1 MIRARLV
8 FCGRG
13 AEQIARSI
21 RPDNLPNMHL
31 YAAAER
37 MSLEFSTE
45 KIGTMLSTVDDL
57 LINIKIAEET
67 LISAEE

>member
-1 MIRARLV
+1 
-8 FCGRG
+8 
-13 AEQIARSI
+13 
-21 RPDNLPNMHL
+21 MHL
-31 YAAAER
+31 CAAAER

>member
-1 MIRARLV
+1 
-8 FCGRG
+8 
-13 AEQIARSI
+13 
-21 RPDNLPNMHL
+21 MHL
-31 YAAAER
+31 YATEER
-37 MSLEFSTE
+37 LRLEFSTE